1 MPEVGPEGG
10 QGVPRRPV
18 GAPPLGRA
26 GGAPGWGPHP
36 LVPYFASYFYSRRGN
51 HRSEVLFAVFRRG
64 AAATLCSSSGG
75 LIWRLNWPPERGD
88 RRHRH
93 HHHHYIIP
101 P

>member
-1 MPEVGPEGG
+1 MGLEGG
-10 QGVPRRPV
+10 QGVPKRPV

-26 GGAPGWGPHP
+26 GGSPGWGPHP
-36 LVPYFASYFYSRRGN
+36 LVPYFSPYYSSRRRN
-51 HRSEVLFAVFRRG
+51 PRSEVLFAVFRRG
-64 AAATLCSSSGG
+64 AAATLGSSSGG

-93 HHHHYIIP
+93 HHHHSIIP